1 MNPNAPSPVFS
12 LRDGDEA
19 RLRKACDDGDARVAL
34 RARIVLASAR
44 GLSAEAIGEE
54 LSVAPV
60 TVYKWRSRYRA
71 AGIDGLHDLPRSGQ
85 PRKLSRARIAEIVEW
100 TVERLPERHV
110 RWSVRKLARAAKVT
124 EHQIRT
130 IWAEHDLRPHASAQS
145 GPLGDGTL
153 DGVDVELYGVFL
165 APPLN
170 LAVLGVR
177 ETRGPFARTDVY
189 RRRWR
194 GGQRMTDLRHGPES
208 LFSAHDRA
216 TRRGPDGEVDRDR
229 NAELESYLSSI
240 DGVPEGTQL
249 HLIASCPRAADAIKR
264 HLRRRGLVQV
274 HAMPTAAAWACEL
287 ESWMCAK
294 ESRLRW
300 SGELTRVPELRAA
313 LRDYIEGTA
322 LGAGR
327 PFAWRLGLPL
337 TQRELL
343 QPHHGHA

>member
-1 MNPNAPSPVFS
+1 MDPNTPSSGFS
-12 LRDGDEA
+12 LRDGDER
-19 RLRKACDDGDARVAL
+19 RLQQACDGGDARVAL

-71 AGIDGLHDLPRSGQ
+71 AGFDGLRDLPRSGQ
-85 PRKLSRARIAEIVEW
+85 PRKLSPARIAEIVEW

-124 EHQIRT
+124 EHQIRS
-130 IWAEHDLRPHASAQS
+130 IWAEHDLRPHASSHA
-145 GPLGDGTL
+145 GPLGDGAL
-153 DGVDVELYGVFL
+153 EGVAVEIHGLFL

-177 ETRGPFARTDVY
+177 DAQGPTARTDVY

-194 GGQRMTDLRHGPES
+194 GGQRVTDLRHGPES

-216 TRRGPDGEVDRDR
+216 TRRDADGEVERDRD
-229 NAELESYLSSI
+229 AELESYLASI
-240 DGVPEGTQL
+240 DGIPEGTEL
-249 HLIASCPRAADAIKR
+249 HLVASCPGAAEAVKR
-264 HLRRRGLVQV
+264 HLRPRGRAHV
-274 HAMPTAAAWACEL
+274 HAMPTVAAWACQL
-287 ESWMCAK
+287 EGWLGATEGRM
-294 ESRLRW
+294 RW

-313 LRDYIEGTA
+313 LRDYIEGTTP
-322 LGAGR
+322 GAGR
-327 PFAWRLGLPL
+327 AFAWCSGLSMR
-337 TQRELL
+337 QRTVL
-343 QPHHGHA
+343 QPQHRHA